1 MGGESQSLVT
11 IVCKETIFNDIEAI
25 IFDKD
30 GTLENSQTFSTQL
43 ALARVREIEARIP
56 GVAAALLE
64 VFGIRENRL
73 DPSGL
78 MAVGSRQ
85 ENQIAAAACI
95 AATGCSWFVA
105 KEIASDAFAAADQLV
120 FKDSNSASLFSGCLP
135 KLKFFAQVGLKLGI
149 LSADSTAEVRAFV
162 RRFSLLEYIQLA
174 MGVDG
179 ELDKPDPKLFI
190 RACQALSVKPSNALM
205 VGDSSGD
212 IAMATAARAA
222 GAIAINWNK
231 SAIDGLSNADA
242 TIFSL
247 SEIQILNSAN

>member
-1 MGGESQSLVT
+1 MVT
-11 IVCKETIFNDIEAI
+11 ILCKGIIFNDIEAI

-30 GTLENSQTFSTQL
+30 GTLENSQIFSTQL
-43 ALARVREIEARIP
+43 ALARVREIEAQIS
-56 GVAAALLE
+56 GVTALLLE
-64 VFGIRENRL
+64 VFGIKENTL
-73 DPSGL
+73 DSSGL

-95 AATGCSWFVA
+95 AATGCSWFFA
-105 KEIASDAFAAADQLV
+105 KQIANDAFAAADQLV

-135 KLKFFAQVGLKLGI
+135 KLEFFAQAGLKLGI

-162 RRFSLLEYIQLA
+162 RRFSLAEYIQLA

-179 ELDKPDPKLFI
+179 ELNKPDPKLFI
-190 RACQALSVKPSNALM
+190 RACQALSVKPSNTLM

-222 GAIAINWNK
+222 GTIGISWNSSIINDLN
-231 SAIDGLSNADA
+231 SADA
-242 TIFSL
+242 TISSL